1 MGWSSRLR
9 DDEDSNGRGFM
20 GIRSGRRPRRLKRRH
35 EGKETRGVG
44 GWLRRRKRGY
54 KAHNAEVPRD
64 ALREVGGGHRVAMK
78 AWTAQPAGAKGLCLS
93 RASYA
98 GGTA

>member
-35 EGKETRGVG
+35 EGKETRGNG
-44 GWLRRRKRGY
+44 
-54 KAHNAEVPRD
+54 RD
-64 ALREVGGGHRVAMK
+64 PTGSAACSAAVSADIRHTTPK
-78 AWTAQPAGAKGLCLS
+78 F
-93 RASYA
+93 RATPCGKSEEA
-98 GGTA
+98 IG